1 VLQKTLQEALVNIA
15 KHARAH
21 RARVR
26 IEIDDRWTSIEVS
39 DDGVGLSIGRTE
51 VAGAVSGHFG
61 LRQMRE
67 RIEGVGGVASTSAVV
82 RARACASG
90 ARSRHVTRP
99 GSTVAKIRIV
109 IVDDH
114 EVVRH
119 GLRLS
124 LELEPD
130 MTVVGEA
137 RTGEDAVRM
146 VVADRPDVVLLDV
159 RLEGADGPE
168 VCRRILEVAP
178 GTAVVMLTNYAQDGF
193 VLRSLM
199 AGAKGYVIKDVQ
211 LSELKKMVRSVFRGG
226 SVLDP
231 RVTGQII
238 LTAKSAAEAPAA
250 RPTGARKMTALSDT
264 DLSRSSGISRTG

>member
-1 VLQKTLQEALVNIA
+1 
-15 KHARAH
+15 
-21 RARVR
+21 
-26 IEIDDRWTSIEVS
+26 
-39 DDGVGLSIGRTE
+39 
-51 VAGAVSGHFG
+51 
-61 LRQMRE
+61 M
-67 RIEGVGGVASTSAVV
+67 
-82 RARACASG
+82 
-90 ARSRHVTRP
+90 
-99 GSTVAKIRIV
+99 AKIRIV
-109 IVDDH
+109 VVDDH

-119 GLRLS
+119 GLRLT

-130 MTVVGEA
+130 MMVVGEA
-137 RTGEDAVRM
+137 RTGEEAVQM

-238 LTAKSAAEAPAA
+238 LTAKSAAEAPTA
-250 RPTGARKMTALSDT
+250 RPAGARKMTTLSDT
-264 DLSRSSGISRTG
+264 DLAILRHLSDGLTDKQIAGRVHLSPHTVKDHLEKIRALLDVGSRTEIVATALRRGLV

>member
-1 VLQKTLQEALVNIA
+1 
-15 KHARAH
+15 
-21 RARVR
+21 
-26 IEIDDRWTSIEVS
+26 
-39 DDGVGLSIGRTE
+39 
-51 VAGAVSGHFG
+51 
-61 LRQMRE
+61 M
-67 RIEGVGGVASTSAVV
+67 
-82 RARACASG
+82 
-90 ARSRHVTRP
+90 
-99 GSTVAKIRIV
+99 
-109 IVDDH
+109 
-114 EVVRH
+114 
-119 GLRLS
+119 
-124 LELEPD
+124 
-130 MTVVGEA
+130 MVVGEA
-137 RTGEDAVRM
+137 RTGEEAVQM

-238 LTAKSAAEAPAA
+238 LTAKSAAEAPTA
-250 RPTGARKMTALSDT
+250 RPAGARKMTTLSDT
-264 DLSRSSGISRTG
+264 DLAILRHLSDGLTDKQIAGRVHLSPHTVKDHLEKIRALLDVGSRTEIVATALRRGLV